1 LGYLPDL
8 LKNAIVSGAITIQV
22 TPESVLRQ
30 IRQTQGVRQTE
41 LAAKLGK
48 PQSFVSKYE
57 SLERRLNFEEVELVC
72 QALEITMTEF
82 IAHLETARIEK
93 P

>member
-1 LGYLPDL
+1 MSS
-8 LKNAIVSGAITIQV
+8 AIDTRT

-30 IRQTQGVRQTE
+30 IRQAKNIRQTE

-57 SLERRLNFEEVELVC
+57 SLERRLNFEEVEEVCENLGVTLV
-72 QALEITMTEF
+72 EF
-82 IAHLETARIEK
+82 IASLETARAQQ
-93 P
+93 

>member
-1 LGYLPDL
+1 V
-8 LKNAIVSGAITIQV
+8 NSTIDTRT

-30 IRQTQGVRQTE
+30 IRQAQGIRQIE

-57 SLERRLNFEEVELVC
+57 SLERRLNFEEVEEICENLGVTLV
-72 QALEITMTEF
+72 EF
-82 IAHLETARIEK
+82 ITLLETEREK
-93 P
+93 Q